1 MNSLKHI
8 AFIMDGNGRWGI
20 KKKRGRNYGH
30 LKGVN
35 VVQEIVKA
43 SILLKIPIVT
53 FYVFSTENWKRPKSE
68 INFLFKLIK
77 TYFEREMKDVMKNK
91 IKINFLGKI
100 SNIPLNTR
108 KIIKK
113 TVQKT
118 KKNKNILV
126 NLAINYGSRAELIN
140 CFNKLKNSKSKISIK
155 SINNK
160 LYTQN
165 LPDPDILIRTG
176 GKKRLSNFMLWQ
188 LAYTELNF
196 LDKLWPDI
204 NKNDLKRIVL
214 KYKRIKR
221 NFGGI

>member
-68 INFLFKLIK
+68 INFLFKLIQS
-77 TYFEREMKDVMKNK
+77 YFEREMKDVMKNK

-100 SNIPLNTR
+100 SNIPKNTR

-196 LDKLWPDI
+196 LDKLWPDF

>member
-140 CFNKLKNSKSKISIK
+140 CFNKL
-155 SINNK
+155 
-160 LYTQN
+160 
-165 LPDPDILIRTG
+165 
-176 GKKRLSNFMLWQ
+176 
-188 LAYTELNF
+188 
-196 LDKLWPDI
+196 
-204 NKNDLKRIVL
+204 
-214 KYKRIKR
+214 
-221 NFGGI
+221 